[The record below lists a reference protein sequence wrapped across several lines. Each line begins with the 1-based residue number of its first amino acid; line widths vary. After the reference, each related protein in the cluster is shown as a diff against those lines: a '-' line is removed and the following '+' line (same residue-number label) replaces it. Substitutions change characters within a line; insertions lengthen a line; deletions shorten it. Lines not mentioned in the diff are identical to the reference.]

1 MTLRKRP
8 FENIVGKK
16 NAGNPYVPPPPW
28 MFSIPFMKTS
38 NLSSQNAFNL
48 DKSTILLFDKSLTL
62 YSIDTHFNASTTD
75 SFENIVGK
83 EEIARNE
90 HFLLFPLCLLLN
102 QKIVSPFVNTYDI
115 ISLFASELEE
125 PKIGM

>member
-1 MTLRKRP
+1 MFL
-8 FENIVGKK
+8 
-16 NAGNPYVPPPPW
+16 PPPM

-48 DKSTILLFDKSLTL
+48 DKSTNLVFDKGLTL

-83 EEIARNE
+83 EEIVRNE
-90 HFLLFPLCLLLN
+90 HFLLFPLCFLLN
-102 QKIVSPFVNTYDI
+102 QKIVPPFVNIYDI